1 MIPQAFPSHNPIQ
14 QLHQPHIGEF
24 NDSGSKL
31 LDELGSLAGGSLTSP
46 ETSPVKIQLGQQ
58 EGMVKYY
65 KGLKFRLDCLS
76 TQSTLNNVNS
86 VIDSEVMALLQGIIN
101 DVHNKKID
109 YGVRQV

>member
-1 MIPQAFPSHNPIQ
+1 M
-14 QLHQPHIGEF
+14 
-24 NDSGSKL
+24 
-31 LDELGSLAGGSLTSP
+31 
-46 ETSPVKIQLGQQ
+46 KIQLGQQ

-76 TQSTLNNVNS
+76 TQSTSNNVNS
-86 VIDSEVMALLQGIIN
+86 VIDREVMALLQGIIS